1 MPVFLELMR
10 AHAFEVRA
18 CRAPAALLGAY
29 QSRQVLETYQ
39 FYTFRRAATDAALPD
54 LPNMPADA

>member
-1 MPVFLELMR
+1 MPVFLDLMR
-10 AHAFEVRA
+10 ARAFEVHA
-18 CRAPAALLGAY
+18 CRPPPALLGAY

-39 FYTFRRAATDAALPD
+39 FYTFRRATTDAALPN